1 MYDLALLTTIGH
13 PGSGFSKIILTMTAH
28 EKIGVELDTAFDLSV
43 APAQLNNLEELMMV
57 VKYSF

>member
-1 MYDLALLTTIGH
+1 MVRYLV
-13 PGSGFSKIILTMTAH
+13 KINEWKLCKGNNADIA
-28 EKIGVELDTAFDLSV
+28 LDTSFALSV